1 VAASPTPP
9 NSPNSSP
16 ELTEVERLRKLMK
29 RATPLPWAWEQCGEK
44 EDAPVVGVIVDGN
57 NQPLTGCV
65 ECYNE
70 DGSERGYYRETIA
83 YDWQHCDGHSA
94 SANADFVVGAVNAL
108 PKLLDL
114 IEALSS
120 KNELPSEIEGLIERL
135 LRKRV
140 VPWAVLQGQLANP
153 DGREAAQAILSLQR
167 RLADAEKQIR
177 SHEIGIAASLGAAL
191 NPKDTGR

>member
-1 VAASPTPP
+1 M
-9 NSPNSSP
+9 PNSSP

-120 KNELPSEIEGLIERL
+120 KNELPSSVMGMEEMVERACRGFEAKAKAIFAAKCEIEERNPGIDEMSEEHRAAFYESMAAALDASGLL
-135 LRKRV
+135 STPLV
-140 VPWAVLQGQLANP
+140 T
-153 DGREAAQAILSLQR
+153 GRE
-167 RLADAEKQIR
+167 
-177 SHEIGIAASLGAAL
+177 
-191 NPKDTGR
+191 